1 MAITLQE
8 SLRGLFYAPFYV
20 ALAREAY
27 AAEGVTVRFASAATP
42 GRAALGV
49 LDGTADVC
57 WGGPMRVM
65 QAYAQV
71 PDCDL
76 VHFAEV
82 VTRDPF
88 LLIGRTPR
96 PDFELRDLLGLRVG
110 TVSEVPTPW
119 MCLQEDLRRAGV
131 APARLNRVSDRSMAD
146 NVAALRRGELDV
158 VQVFE
163 PFAATLE
170 ADGGGNVWYAAA
182 RRGPTSYTTF
192 YTRRGLLRDRREEL
206 LGMVR
211 AIHRTLQWVAQADGA
226 AIADAIAGFFP
237 DVPPAAAGRRLL
249 ALQGAG
255 HLGTRSG
262 AAARRLRPFAVG
274 PGVRRVRVARHA
286 VRDGGGQQPGD
297 RGGRGESAAAAIEIF
312 GRETTMPHATADDGV
327 RLYYEES
334 GSGIPVIFVHE
345 YAGDHRSW
353 EPQMRHF
360 GQRYRAITYAARGYP
375 PSDVPEDVANYSQFR
390 AADDIGA
397 VLDHLKIDKA
407 HVVGLSM
414 GGFATLH
421 FGFRHA
427 ARARSLVVAGCGYG
441 AEPDQRDRFRA
452 EAETIAEFIATQ
464 GIPVFAEKY
473 AYGPTR
479 VQFEN
484 KDPRGFAEFKAQLA
498 EHSALGA
505 RNTQLGVQRERPS
518 LYELVDQMKA
528 LTVPTLV
535 LTGDEDWPC
544 LAPGILMKQHIPSAA
559 LAVMPNCGHAINIED
574 PDEFNRLV
582 GGFLAQVDA
591 GRWPTRDPRAV
602 TASITGMK

>member
-1 MAITLQE
+1 
-8 SLRGLFYAPFYV
+8 
-20 ALAREAY
+20 
-27 AAEGVTVRFASAATP
+27 
-42 GRAALGV
+42 
-49 LDGTADVC
+49 
-57 WGGPMRVM
+57 
-65 QAYAQV
+65 
-71 PDCDL
+71 
-76 VHFAEV
+76 
-82 VTRDPF
+82 
-88 LLIGRTPR
+88 
-96 PDFELRDLLGLRVG
+96 
-110 TVSEVPTPW
+110 
-119 MCLQEDLRRAGV
+119 
-131 APARLNRVSDRSMAD
+131 
-146 NVAALRRGELDV
+146 
-158 VQVFE
+158 
-163 PFAATLE
+163 
-170 ADGGGNVWYAAA
+170 
-182 RRGPTSYTTF
+182 
-192 YTRRGLLRDRREEL
+192 
-206 LGMVR
+206 
-211 AIHRTLQWVAQADGA
+211 
-226 AIADAIAGFFP
+226 
-237 DVPPAAAGRRLL
+237 
-249 ALQGAG
+249 
-255 HLGTRSG
+255 
-262 AAARRLRPFAVG
+262 
-274 PGVRRVRVARHA
+274 
-286 VRDGGGQQPGD
+286 
-297 RGGRGESAAAAIEIF
+297 
-312 GRETTMPHATADDGV
+312 MPHATADDGV

-375 PSDVPEDVANYSQFR
+375 PSDVPEDVAKYSQFR

-397 VLDHLKIDKA
+397 VLDHLGIDKA

-441 AEPDQRDRFRA
+441 AEPDQRVRFRA
-452 EAETIAEFIATQ
+452 EAEAIADFIATQ
-464 GIPVFAEKY
+464 GITVFAEKY

-544 LAPGILMKQHIPSAA
+544 LAPGILLKQHISTAA

-582 GGFLAQVDA
+582 SAFLAQVDA

-602 TASITGMK
+602 TASITGIK